1 MKALLPDKAYEILKW
16 ICVIAIPAL
25 VILIK
30 TVFPVQNIPYAEP
43 IATTLTAIGLFI
55 GALIGVSTIS
65 YRNKIDTDIKQ
76 IGEEVVEELDHDDIE
91 KMD

>member
-1 MKALLPDKAYEILKW
+1 MKIPNRVYDVLKW
-16 ICVIAIPAL
+16 VAVIVIPAL

-30 TVFPVQNIPYAEP
+30 TVFPVWHIPYAEP

-65 YRNKIDTDIKQ
+65 YNNQINADIKQ
-76 IGEEVVEELDHDDIE
+76 IGEDIE
-91 KMD
+91 DEI